1 MASMDPDPARVPD
14 LEPGGGVRPGDTP
27 PDTPQ
32 TSGLSAP
39 EPATRH
45 HFPITGVVAIV
56 LGVVLVAVFLIA
68 AVTTVVLQF

>member
-45 HFPITGVVAIV
+45 RFPVIGIVAIV
-56 LGVVLVAVFLIA
+56 AAVLLVVIFLIA

>member
-14 LEPGGGVRPGDTP
+14 LEPGGGVPPGDTP

-45 HFPITGVVAIV
+45 HFPVTGVVAIV
-56 LGVVLVAVFLIA
+56 AGVVLVVIFLIA